1 MRKSVEVLRMERGR
15 GSPTID
21 PSGGGEPK
29 TGEGDRSA
37 ERRRRERGRGEFA
50 QSPAAESDFRVYT
63 CRRSDALAQ
72 AAGVLGAL
80 MAGLGHA
87 RWRQGGAK
95 AVPAHLI
102 VSGLGRHYGPSWWPR
117 HDTVYQPGPALC
129 TGRTQHWHCMERVVS
144 YLGRAF

>member
-1 MRKSVEVLRMERGR
+1 MERGR

-21 PSGGGEPK
+21 PSGGGEPE

-80 MAGLGHA
+80 MAGL
-87 RWRQGGAK
+87 
-95 AVPAHLI
+95 
-102 VSGLGRHYGPSWWPR
+102 VSVFWVRPHTRGCPSR
-117 HDTVYQPGPALC
+117 C
-129 TGRTQHWHCMERVVS
+129 
-144 YLGRAF
+144 F